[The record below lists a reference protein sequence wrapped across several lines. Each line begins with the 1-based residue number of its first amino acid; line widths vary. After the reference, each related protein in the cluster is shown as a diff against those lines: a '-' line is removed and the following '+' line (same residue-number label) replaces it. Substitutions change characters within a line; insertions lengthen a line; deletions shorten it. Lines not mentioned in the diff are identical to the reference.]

1 MCPGATGYPD
11 GMADH
16 DTTVTALLDRAG
28 TTYAAE
34 AGITLKD
41 TPAPLY
47 RVLVLGTLLS
57 TRVQAS
63 LAVAAV
69 RELVDSGMGT
79 PERMRDASWQDRV
92 DALNR
97 ANYRRVDEQMATAL
111 GEGAEQMLDDWSG
124 DLRTLRTAADGDPDR
139 IRSLLTGF
147 ARLGPTGASI
157 VARELQ
163 AVWPELRPA
172 LDGKALDGAR
182 RLGLP
187 TEPDRLARLVDGDR
201 LAGFAAALTRAG
213 LDGKLAD
220 DVLAAV

>member
-1 MCPGATGYPD
+1 MT
-11 GMADH
+11 DH
-16 DTTVTALLDRAG
+16 DATVAALLDRAG

-63 LAVAAV
+63 LAVDAA
-69 RELVDSGMGT
+69 RALVDAGMGT
-79 PERMRDASWQDRV
+79 PERMRDASWQERV

-111 GEGAEQMLDDWSG
+111 GESAQQVLDDWSG
-124 DLRTLRTAADGDPDR
+124 DLRKLRKAADGDPGRVRD
-139 IRSLLTGF
+139 LLTGF
-147 ARLGPTGASI
+147 QRLGPTGASI

-163 AVWPELRPA
+163 AVWPELRPS
-172 LDGKALDGAR
+172 LDGKALDGAKR
-182 RLGLP
+182 VGLP
-187 TEPDRLARLVDGDR
+187 AEPDELAKLVDGDR
-201 LAGFAAALTRAG
+201 LAEFAAALTRVG
-213 LDGKLAD
+213 LDKKLAD
-220 DVLAAV
+220 EIAG